1 MAISAQVAYNTVE
14 DQSEASS
21 TVVGDQ
27 VGSFMYTMVSG
38 LLSLLQVKT
47 VDDLVFGEAGN
58 LLKGGVFNIL
68 MVVQTPFI
76 IASILILGLVILDAY
91 RKSNMAYLSTG
102 EQRSIMSSVG
112 RVTNALIAI
121 ALTPLGVM
129 LLIYLDQEIVK
140 FAIGIN
146 SVFAGFNYGTSFSTA
161 MESLDWVGAAI
172 NGAA

>member
-1 MAISAQVAYNTVE
+1 MTS
-14 DQSEASS
+14 
-21 TVVGDQ
+21 
-27 VGSFMYTMVSG
+27 
-38 LLSLLQVKT
+38 
-47 VDDLVFGEAGN
+47 VFGEAGN
-58 LLKGGVFNIL
+58 LLKGGVLNIL

-76 IASILILGLVILDAY
+76 IASISILGLVILDAY

-146 SVFAGFNYGTSFSTA
+146 PNARLHLRHVILDSHGAA
-161 MESLDWVGAAI
+161 DWVGAP
-172 NGAA
+172 